1 MSKENSGADLSA
13 PVPTPTAPLVINQID
28 FNGHYG
34 VKIVVDTPVT
44 VGVIRD
50 SHSGLFLPVNK
61 VLSDAIITVEVGNIS
76 ISSTLTGEVGGEGV
90 AGE

>member
-1 MSKENSGADLSA
+1 MSKENSGAVLSA
-13 PVPTPTAPLVINQID
+13 SVVTPTSPLVINEID

-34 VKIVVDTPVT
+34 VKVLVNTPT
-44 VGVIRD
+44 VIGALRD

-61 VLSDAIITVEVGNIS
+61 VLSDAIITAEIGNIS
-76 ISSTLTGEVGGEGV
+76 ISPTLTGEVGGEGV